1 MYSGALGD
9 AGLSNDPFTGSRY
22 AFGGGN
28 PISNVELD
36 GHTHCDVGIC
46 PTQQQTEAVTQRDAA
61 YGAGCPYGTPGCPGW
76 AGLVATRDAAA
87 NLISNLFNRS
97 GQQGAGS
104 GTPSLGDA
112 ICQGLIDL
120 CSLPSAIANIPNI
133 PSEAKKFGQWWLA
146 GWRAGWSNKPVSW
159 NQGGN
164 LNVTMPSG
172 TVLQFAGIAGASGG
186 MIPKTGNPLFGDY
199 PDLGQT
205 TLYMINDPASGQI
218 LKFGI
223 TNDPA
228 GRYSAADFRAW
239 NSQYGGQFQMD
250 ILHNFDTRS
259 DALYAERYLAERV
272 GGPENFEDWANT
284 VPNDFSWE
292 QVLKD
297 ALSSLPEEEG

>member
-1 MYSGALGD
+1 
-9 AGLSNDPFTGSRY
+9 
-22 AFGGGN
+22 
-28 PISNVELD
+28 
-36 GHTHCDVGIC
+36 
-46 PTQQQTEAVTQRDAA
+46 
-61 YGAGCPYGTPGCPGW
+61 
-76 AGLVATRDAAA
+76 
-87 NLISNLFNRS
+87 
-97 GQQGAGS
+97 
-104 GTPSLGDA
+104 
-112 ICQGLIDL
+112 
-120 CSLPSAIANIPNI
+120 
-133 PSEAKKFGQWWLA
+133 
-146 GWRAGWSNKPVSW
+146 
-159 NQGGN
+159 
-164 LNVTMPSG
+164 
-172 TVLQFAGIAGASGG
+172 